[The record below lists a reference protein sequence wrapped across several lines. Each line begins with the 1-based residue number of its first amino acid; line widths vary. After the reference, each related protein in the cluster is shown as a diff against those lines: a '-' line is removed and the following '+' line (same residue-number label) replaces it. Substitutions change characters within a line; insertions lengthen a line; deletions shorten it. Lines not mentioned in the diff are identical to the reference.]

1 MAGDA
6 HVGLWDEND
15 LLIVDEAWVL
25 APCCNEELAVII
37 FRAHIWRSKL
47 DLSTRPAQDGLCHG
61 HGTRVQGNTPH
72 PYQHPVVEGSC
83 SCH

>member
-6 HVGLWDEND
+6 HVGLWDENG

-37 FRAHIWRSKL
+37 FRAHVWRSKL
-47 DLSTRPAQDGLCHG
+47 DLSTRPAQAGYISEWYMKIWA
-61 HGTRVQGNTPH
+61 TTP
-72 PYQHPVVEGSC
+72 
-83 SCH
+83 